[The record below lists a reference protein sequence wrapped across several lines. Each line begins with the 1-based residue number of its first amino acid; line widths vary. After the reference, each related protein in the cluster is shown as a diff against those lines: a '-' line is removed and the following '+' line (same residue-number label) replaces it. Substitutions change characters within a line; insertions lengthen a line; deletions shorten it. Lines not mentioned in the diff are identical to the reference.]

1 MTDMTDEIIKRSR
14 AGLDYMEFK
23 LRDYEKEIKRLQQDL
38 ALAIEELERERRSK
52 CDER

>member
-14 AGLDYMEFK
+14 AGLDYIEFK

-38 ALAIEELERERRSK
+38 ALAVEELERERAPKR
-52 CDER
+52 DER